1 MRLRRSPTII
11 FSAALLV
18 SAFGVAPPTVAAA
31 AAPRPA
37 RPADLKSV
45 PGSDFKARPA
55 PPDRTAAVTSVPSV
69 RWPSPVSAKLAV
81 SGRAPVWSGAMPV
94 TVSAAGAAAAPA
106 SVNAQLIDR
115 TVSRRS
121 GYDLA
126 VRLARADGV
135 AQTGRSRVAVRYGEF
150 AEAYGGDWA
159 RRLRLVRLPECG
171 LTTPEAATCR
181 PAPLATTNDVAGGV
195 LTADVDLAATGTLV
209 ALAAGPSSDGGDYK
223 ATDLKASGSWSAG
236 GSAGDFTWSY
246 PLRTPPAP
254 GGPEPSI
261 GLGYSAQAVDGF
273 SAATNAQ
280 PSEIGEGFGWQP
292 GFIDRG
298 YRACADDGQP
308 NVGDLCWAGENAMLS
323 LGGRSS
329 RLVYDATAKVWRP
342 GNDDGSTVERLN
354 GPDNGDEDGEYWK
367 VTTTDGTQ
375 YFFGLNRLP
384 GWRSGTADPVTNSVS
399 YMPVFGNQALEPC
412 NKSTFAA
419 SSCRQGYRWNL
430 DYVIDPQGNTMSY
443 FYDRELN
450 HYARNV
456 TPTDTPE
463 YVRASRVRE
472 IAYGTRQESGA
483 DTVFAGTAPAR
494 VVFGYA
500 YRCVTAGATCVE
512 SNPANFPDVPLD
524 QSCGGGNCQ
533 GKYSPTFWTTQKM
546 TEVRTQVANGV
557 KTWRDVDRWR
567 LTHEFKNPGDGNA
580 KILWLKQLQ
589 HCGLVG
595 GELCLP
601 PVQFNPVQGS
611 NRVDPAGAASSIIR
625 YRMSSITSESG
636 ALVTVT
642 YYPTECVAGTNMPA
656 SPDSNTKRCFPVQ
669 WMPPGASTPK
679 LEYFHK
685 HVVKEVST
693 VDLTGAAPEQ
703 VTYYS
708 YDTPAWHSDDNPMIL
723 PNRRTWGQWRGY
735 QTVTETHGR
744 NGSTQ
749 SRTEYRYFRGM
760 NGDRLAS
767 GTRSAAVTDSD
778 GGSWTD
784 HEWLAGQLR
793 EQITYLG
800 TTGEVIGKTL
810 KEPYQF
816 GPTATQSLHQITTE
830 ARVVNTAVTTV
841 KTALDAGRGWRTTR
855 TSNTFLADRSGRID
869 RVDNAGDT
877 ATTSDDQCTRYTYA
891 TNAGK
896 TMLTSLARVETV
908 AVNCAAT
915 PDRAE
920 DVISDV
926 RTWYD
931 GATSWGTT
939 VTRGLATRV
948 ERLAGWNGGSPAYV
962 TQNTTAYDALGRP
975 TETTD
980 ALDRTTGTTYTPA
993 SGGPLART
1001 EVVNP
1006 LQWSTVSETEPA
1018 WGLATRTTDANNR
1031 TTQLAYDPLGRLTG
1045 VWLPG
1050 RQSPALP
1057 DIGYEYVVRNDAPT
1071 VVTTLKLNTAG
1082 TGHIRSYTL
1091 YDGLLRTRQAQM
1103 PASGGGRVITET
1115 LYDSRGLEA
1124 KRRPPYFNAASPGP
1138 ALFVP
1143 TGDTAVPAQTVL
1155 TYDGAER
1162 TDTETFQ
1169 VDAVAKW
1176 RTRVS
1181 YGGDHTRTEAPAGA
1195 TASAEWTDARGQV
1208 VKSWQYRGNMPAGAY
1223 DETVRTYTKAGD
1235 LASVRDGSGTT
1246 WRYAYDQRRRQIRA
1260 EDPDKGVVTY
1270 TYDDADQVRTESD
1283 ARGVTVAFGYDPLGR
1298 RTATRLGS
1306 ADGRLLTS
1314 WKFDTLAKGQ
1324 LTSSTRLDESGNQ
1337 YVSEV
1342 TQYTPRYQ
1350 PLGTK
1355 TTIPA
1360 VEGALAGEYTT
1371 SQTYNPDG
1379 SMATRT
1385 LPAKTGAA
1393 NFGGLAAETL
1403 TYGYTPLGLP
1413 DTVTGLSTYVT
1424 QTEYRHDGKV
1434 AAVHSS
1440 GGTGKEV
1447 VQYMAYEHGTGR
1459 LAEHQ
1464 VLADFAPVVAADTFY
1479 KYDPAGNVTSIA
1491 DKLSPYG
1498 AGQDD
1503 TQCFRYDGVR
1513 RLTTAWTPAD
1523 GDCAGDPA
1531 AATTGGPAP
1540 YLRSYTYA
1548 ANGNRLSETEH
1559 RAGGTTTK
1567 TLTYPA
1573 TDADRPHAVT
1583 ALSTAG
1589 PGGTTTDSYSY
1600 DAAGN
1605 TVKRP
1610 GATDTQ
1616 TLSWNAEGKL
1626 AGVTEKGAT
1635 TTYLYDPEG
1644 GRLIQRDPG
1653 GRTLYVG
1660 GVRFRATTG
1669 GAVTATR
1676 LYQHDL
1682 AGAVAGRDTT
1692 GGLSWQA
1699 TDHQGS
1705 SELAFRATDMA
1716 LTQRR
1721 FAPFGLERG
1730 ESAAWSD
1737 PYGYVG
1743 GEHDAGGTIHLGAR
1757 EYDPNLGRFLAVD
1770 PLMDVGDP
1778 QSWQGYA
1785 YANNTPVTGSDAS
1798 GMRVCLDECGG
1809 AADKFV
1815 QQVQREKK
1823 KWRQQQMKLCPR
1835 NVPRE
1840 DCLGDYKPAPRG
1852 IKDGR
1857 SYKNGTQL
1865 VIYHD
1870 GTVTINGY
1878 MLPMDHPD
1886 PYALAEATDAMA
1898 PQVKA
1903 DGHYGSMNNAVRGVA
1918 AGCESMGRGCSA
1930 NFHRALTQD
1939 AMTIQGDPEPMGTIG
1954 ICGSIG
1960 GATVFN
1966 LSGSACLQIDHKG
1979 AFITATGATPPD
1991 NEGPIDWKKGSYGMG
2006 GGGSLGIQVTDAKTK
2021 DSLTGEFKYGSVSGG
2036 PVDVEYSWGKG
2047 ADGEDVHSTYAG
2059 WSVGAPGATGGKS
2072 STWVSGYGP
2081 PWAKAALCPVCQLF

>member
-1 MRLRRSPTII
+1 MRLRRSPTIVV
-11 FSAALLV
+11 ATVLLV
-18 SAFGVAPPTVAAA
+18 SAIGVAPPVAAA
-31 AAPRPA
+31 AATRPA
-37 RPADLKSV
+37 RPADLASV
-45 PGSDFKARPA
+45 PGKDFAARPA
-55 PPDRTAAVTSVPSV
+55 PPDRTPAMRSAPAV
-69 RWPSPVSAKLAV
+69 RWPSTASAKLTAD
-81 SGRAPVWSGAMPV
+81 SRTPAWSGAMPV
-94 TVSAAGAAAAPA
+94 AVSAGTGAEAPT
-106 SVNAQLIDR
+106 SVDVQLIDR

-126 VRLARADGV
+126 VRLARVDGGTR
-135 AQTGRSRVAVRYGEF
+135 AGRSRVSVRYHEF
-150 AEAYGGDWA
+150 AEAFGGDWA
-159 RRLRLVRLPECG
+159 RRLRLVQLPECG
-171 LTTPEAATCR
+171 LTTPDAAACR
-181 PAPLATTNDVAGGV
+181 PTELATSNDVAGGV
-195 LTADVDLAATGTLV
+195 VSAEVGLASAGTLV

-223 ATDLKASGSWSAG
+223 ATDLKESGSWSAG

-246 PLRTPPAP
+246 PLRTPPAQ
-254 GGPEPSI
+254 GGPEPSV

-273 SAATNAQ
+273 SAASNSQ

-298 YRACADDGQP
+298 YKACVDDGQA
-308 NVGDLCWAGENAMLS
+308 NVGDLCWGGDNAMLS

-329 RLVYDATAKVWRP
+329 RLVHDSAAGLWRP
-342 GNDDGSTVERLN
+342 ANDDGSRVERLT

-384 GWRSGTADPVTNSVS
+384 GWRAGTDPLTNSVS
-399 YMPVFGNQALEPC
+399 YVPVFGNQAGEPC
-412 NKSTFAA
+412 NKSTFAT
-419 SSCRQGYRWNL
+419 SSCRQAYRWGL
-430 DYVIDPQGNTMSY
+430 DYVIDPHGNSMSY
-443 FYDRELN
+443 FYDREIN

-456 TPTDTPE
+456 TATDTPD

-472 IAYGTRQESGA
+472 IDYGTRQDSGA
-483 DTVFAGTAPAR
+483 DTVFAGTAPDR

-500 YRCVTAGATCVE
+500 YRCVTAGVTCTE

-524 QSCGGGNCQ
+524 QSCGGGNCA
-533 GKYSPTFWTTQKM
+533 GKYAPTFWTTQRM
-546 TEVRTQVANGV
+546 TEIRTQVAGGA

-567 LTHEFKNPGDGNA
+567 LTHEFKDPGDGNA
-580 KILWLKQLQ
+580 KIMWLKQLQ
-589 HCGLVG
+589 HCGLAG

-601 PVQFNPVQGS
+601 PVQFTPVQS
-611 NRVDPAGAASSIIR
+611 ANRVDPAGAASSIIR

-636 ALVTVT
+636 SLVTVS
-642 YYPTECVAGTNMPA
+642 YYPTECVAGSNMPA
-656 SPDSNTKRCFPVQ
+656 SPDANTKRCFPVY
-669 WMPPGASTPK
+669 WMPAGASKPK

-685 HVVKEVST
+685 HVVQQVST

-703 VTYYS
+703 VTYYN
-708 YDTPAWHSDDNPMIL
+708 YDAPAWHSDDNPMIL
-723 PNRRTWGQWRGY
+723 PARRTWGQWRGY
-735 QTVTETHGR
+735 QTVTETHGT
-744 NGSTQ
+744 NGTPQ
-749 SRTEYRYFRGM
+749 SRTEFRYFRGM
-760 NGDRLAS
+760 NGDRLVG
-767 GTRSAAVTDSD
+767 GTRTAAVPDSD
-778 GGSWTD
+778 GGTSPD

-793 EQITYLG
+793 EEITYLG

-810 KEPYQF
+810 KDPYQF
-816 GPTATQSLHQITTE
+816 GPTATQSLNQITTE
-830 ARVVNTAVTTV
+830 ARVVSTAATTV
-841 KTALDAGRGWRTTR
+841 KTALDGGRGWRTTR
-855 TSNTFLADRSGRID
+855 TANTFLPDRSGRID
-869 RVDNAGDT
+869 RVDNAGDL
-877 ATTSDDQCTRYTYA
+877 ATTADDQCTRYTYA
-891 TNAGK
+891 TNAAG
-896 TMLTSLARVETV
+896 TLLTSLARVETV

-915 PDRAE
+915 PNRDT

-931 GATSWGTT
+931 GATSWGAT

-948 ERLAGWNGGSPAYV
+948 ERLADPGGGNPVYAVQSR
-962 TQNTTAYDALGRP
+962 TAYDANGRP
-975 TETTD
+975 TESID
-980 ALDRTTGTTYTPA
+980 ALGRTTTTKYTPA
-993 SGGPLART
+993 SGGPLTRT
-1001 EVVNP
+1001 DVTNA
-1006 LQWSTVSETEPA
+1006 LHWTTVTDIDPA
-1018 WGLATRTTDANNR
+1018 WGVTTRATDANDR
-1031 TTQLAYDPLGRLTG
+1031 TTQVAYDPLGRTTG

-1057 DIGYEYVVRNDAPT
+1057 DTGYEYAVRNDGPT
-1071 VVTTLKLNTAG
+1071 VLTTLKLNTAG
-1082 TGHIRSYTL
+1082 TGQIRSYAL
-1091 YDGLLRTRQAQM
+1091 YDGLLRPRQVQM
-1103 PASGGGRVITET
+1103 PANGGGRVITET

-1124 KRRPPYFNAASPGP
+1124 KRRPPYFNAGSPSP
-1138 ALFVP
+1138 QLFVP

-1162 TDTETFQ
+1162 LDAETFQ

-1176 RTRVS
+1176 RTRTT
-1181 YGGDHTRTEAPAGA
+1181 YGGDHTTTEAPAGG

-1208 VKSWQYRGNMPAGAY
+1208 VKSWQYHGNLPTGAY

-1246 WRYAYDQRRRQIRA
+1246 WRYAYDQRRRQIRD
-1260 EDPDKGVVTY
+1260 EDPDKGAVTY
-1270 TYDDADQVRTESD
+1270 TYDDGDQMRTMTD
-1283 ARGVTVAFGYDPLGR
+1283 ARGVTMAFGYDSLGR
-1298 RTATRLGS
+1298 RTTARLGS

-1324 LTSSTRLDESGNQ
+1324 LTSSIRLDEAGNQ

-1360 VEGALAGEYTT
+1360 GEGALAGEYTT
-1371 SQTYNPDG
+1371 AQTYNPDG
-1379 SMATRT
+1379 SVATRT

-1393 NFGGLAAETL
+1393 NFGGLTAETI
-1403 TYGYTPLGLP
+1403 TFGYTPLGLP

-1440 GGTGKEV
+1440 GGPDKDV
-1447 VQYMAYEHGTGR
+1447 VQYMTYEHGTGR

-1479 KYDPAGNVTSIA
+1479 DYDAAGNITSIA

-1498 AGQDD
+1498 AGKDD
-1503 TQCFRYDGVR
+1503 TQCFRYDGLR
-1513 RLTTAWTPAD
+1513 RLSTAWTPAD
-1523 GDCAGDPA
+1523 GDCAADPA

-1548 ANGNRLSETEH
+1548 ANGNRLSETEQ
-1559 RAGGTTTK
+1559 RTTGNTTK

-1573 TDADRPHAVT
+1573 TNSDQPHAVT
-1583 ALSTAG
+1583 KLSTAG

-1605 TVKRP
+1605 TVRRP
-1610 GATDTQ
+1610 GATDDQ
-1616 TLSWNAEGKL
+1616 TLTWNPEGKL
-1626 AGVTEKGAT
+1626 ASVTEKGAT
-1635 TTYLYDPEG
+1635 TTFLYDPEG

-1660 GVRFRATTG
+1660 GVQYRATTG

-1682 AGAVAGRDTT
+1682 VGTVASRDTT
-1692 GGLSWQA
+1692 SGLSWQA

-1705 SELAFRATDMA
+1705 AEIAFRAMDMT

-1730 ESAAWSD
+1730 TSPAWSN
-1737 PYGYVG
+1737 PFGYVG
-1743 GEHDAGGTIHLGAR
+1743 GEQDAAGMVHLNAR

-1785 YANNTPVTGSDAS
+1785 YANNTPVTANDAS

-1809 AADKFV
+1809 EADKYV
-1815 QQVQREKK
+1815 QNVQREKK
-1823 KWRQQQMKLCPR
+1823 KWRQHQMKLCPR

-1852 IKDGR
+1852 IKDSR
-1857 SYKNGTQL
+1857 NYKNGTKL

-1878 MLPMDHPD
+1878 MLPMDYPD
-1886 PYALAEATDAMA
+1886 PYALADATDSTAPNVKPDGRYGAMNDA
-1898 PQVKA
+1898 I
-1903 DGHYGSMNNAVRGVA
+1903 RGVA
-1918 AGCESMGRGCSA
+1918 AGCEAMDRGCSA
-1930 NFHRALTQD
+1930 NFHRALEQD
-1939 AMTIQGDPEPMGTIG
+1939 AMTVQGDPEPMGTVG
-1954 ICGSIG
+1954 LCLGGSNG
-1960 GATVFN
+1960 GLVN
-1966 LSGSACLQIDHKG
+1966 VSASVCVQIDSKG
-1979 AFITATGATPPD
+1979 AFISATGARPPNPFD
-1991 NEGPIDWKKGSYGMG
+1991 PSDYKNGSYGGGAGIGGGIQVSDARSKDSLVDQFSYYG
-2006 GGGSLGIQVTDAKTK
+2006 GGG
-2021 DSLTGEFKYGSVSGG
+2021 KYGG
-2036 PVDVEYSWGKG
+2036 EYSWGK
-2047 ADGEDVHSTYAG
+2047 DGDGRDVHVAYAG
-2059 WSVGAPGATGGKS
+2059 RSFGTPGGSAGKNY
-2072 STWVSGYGP
+2072 TWVSGYGP
-2081 PWAKAALCPVCQLF
+2081 PWTKAALCPVCQLF